1 MRKLGGI
8 LGAVVIFLVSLHAV
22 ATDVGSGAPG
32 PESAKLARELPLADV
47 HFHLMWFM
55 SPEELK
61 ARMDKNNV
69 RWAVGV
75 GAIEG
80 LTGKESFERD
90 LEAKR
95 LLGER
100 YMPAVGWMSIRRADS
115 DEGAALIYTDQVNP
129 RRDALLKLLDEQLSA
144 EPQAVLGELHPN
156 AESSSTI
163 VQLRRR
169 LPTDAPL
176 FVELYRLA
184 TKHRRPLPLHMQWHP
199 DSVDRLGKLLQS
211 DRQGMVLLAHC
222 GKDTEAIQIREFFK
236 MYPNVFCDLSF
247 RSLPQTIQEGSRDP
261 ARTIYWGDGM
271 FRTAGAKQDWIQLI
285 EDFPDRFM
293 VGVDDVHSWGIY
305 DDVIESI
312 RTGLL
317 PQLKPETAEKVA
329 YKNAVRVFRLIGGK
343 DSTQINRN

>member
-1 MRKLGGI
+1 MRFFGRV
-8 LGAVVIFLVSLHAV
+8 LGAVILLSSMQLA
-22 ATDVGSGAPG
+22 AADGSAAAPG
-32 PESAKLARELPLADV
+32 AESAKAARELPLADV

-61 ARMDKNNV
+61 ERMEKHNV
-69 RWAVGV
+69 RWVVGV

-115 DEGAALIYTDQVNP
+115 DEGGVLIYTDPVNP
-129 RRDALLKLLDEQLSA
+129 RRDALLKLLDSQLSA

-156 AESSSTI
+156 AESSSTV
-163 VQLRRR
+163 VQLKRR

-184 TKHRRPLPLHMQWHP
+184 IKHRRPLPLHMQWHP
-199 DSVDRLGKLLQS
+199 DSVNRLGQLLQS
-211 DRQGMVLLAHC
+211 DRQGTVLLAHC
-222 GKDTEAIQIREFFK
+222 GKDTEAIQIREFFQIH
-236 MYPNVFCDLSF
+236 PNVLCDLSY
-247 RSLPQTIQEGSRDP
+247 RSLPQTTREGSRDP

-271 FRTAGAKQDWIQLI
+271 FRTAGAKPEWIQLI

-293 VGVDDVHSWGIY
+293 VGIDDVHSWGTY

-329 YKNAVRVFRLIGGK
+329 YKNAVRVFRLIGDK
-343 DSTQINRN
+343 DATHINRN

>member
-1 MRKLGGI
+1 MRNLGGM
-8 LGAVVIFLVSLHAV
+8 LGAVLLFLVSLHAV
-22 ATDVGSGAPG
+22 AADVGSGAPG
-32 PESAKLARELPLADV
+32 SASAKLARELPLADV

-61 ARMDKNNV
+61 ERMEKHNV
-69 RWAVGV
+69 RWVVGV

-100 YMPAVGWMSIRRADS
+100 YLPAVGWMSIRRADS
-115 DEGAALIYTDQVNP
+115 DEGGARIYTDPVNP
-129 RRDALLKLLDEQLSA
+129 RRDALLKILDEQLSA

-156 AESSSTI
+156 AESSST
-163 VQLRRR
+163 VVHLKRR

-176 FVELYRLA
+176 FVELFKLA
-184 TKHRRPLPLHMQWHP
+184 SKHKRPLPLHMQWHP
-199 DSVDRLGKLLQS
+199 DSVDRLGKLLRS
-211 DRQGMVLLAHC
+211 DRQGTVVLAHC
-222 GKDTEAIQIREFFK
+222 GKDTEAIQIREFFQEH
-236 MYPNVFCDLSF
+236 PNVFCDLSY
-247 RSLPQTIQEGSRDP
+247 RSLPQTSREGMRDP

-271 FRTAGAKQDWIQLI
+271 FSTAGAKPEWVQLI

-293 VGVDDVHSWGIY
+293 VGVDDVHSWGTY

-312 RTGLL
+312 RIGLL
-317 PQLKPETAEKVA
+317 PRLKPETAEKVA
-329 YKNAVRVFRLIGGK
+329 YKNAVRIFRLKGGI
-343 DSTQINRN
+343 DVTQMGGN

>member
-1 MRKLGGI
+1 MRILGGV
-8 LGAVVIFLVSLHAV
+8 LGAALFWISLHAV
-22 ATDVGSGAPG
+22 AADVGLGATG
-32 PESAKLARELPLADV
+32 PESAKLVRELPLADV

-61 ARMDKNNV
+61 ARMEKHNI
-69 RWAVGV
+69 RWVVGV

-80 LTGKESFERD
+80 FTGKESFERD

-115 DEGAALIYTDQVNP
+115 DEGGARIYTDPVNS
-129 RRDALLKLLDEQLSA
+129 RRDALLKLLDTQLSA
-144 EPQAVLGELHPN
+144 EPQAVFGELHPN
-156 AESSSTI
+156 AESSSAI
-163 VQLRRR
+163 VHLKRR

-176 FVELYRLA
+176 FVELYQLA
-184 TKHRRPLPLHMQWHP
+184 IKHKRPLPLHMQWHP

-211 DRQGMVLLAHC
+211 DRRGTVVLAHC
-222 GKDTEAIQIREFFK
+222 GKDTEAIQIREFFQK
-236 MYPNVFCDLSF
+236 HLNVFCDLSY
-247 RSLPQTIQEGSRDP
+247 RSRPQTSQEGMRDP

-271 FRTAGAKQDWIQLI
+271 FSTPGAKPEWIQLI

-293 VGVDDVHSWGIY
+293 VGVDDVHSWGTY

-317 PQLKPETAEKVA
+317 PQLKPETAERVA
-329 YKNAVRVFRLIGGK
+329 YKNAVRVFRLLGGK
-343 DSTQINRN
+343 DAAQVERN